1 MKPKKQHI
9 IAPKKSDAK
18 KKDPSTNAKSE
29 TATSRKNLNEFGDQD
44 AI

>member
-9 IAPKKSDAK
+9 MAPKKSDAK
-18 KKDPSTNAKSE
+18 KKNNSTSARSAK
-29 TATSRKNLNEFGDQD
+29 AKSRKNLNEFGDQD